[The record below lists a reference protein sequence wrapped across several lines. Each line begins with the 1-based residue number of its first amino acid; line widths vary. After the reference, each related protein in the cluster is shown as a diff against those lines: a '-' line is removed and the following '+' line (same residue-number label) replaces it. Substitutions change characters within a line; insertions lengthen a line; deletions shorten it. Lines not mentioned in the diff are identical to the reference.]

1 MPVVSPES
9 QVEFEQIPDL
19 QHLLDLNAQ
28 QNNGDHP
35 YMNPRRK
42 IRWWGNMGRGR
53 ICWKP

>member
-9 QVEFEQIPDL
+9 RVEFDQILDL

-28 QNNGDHP
+28 QNNGDPP
-35 YMNPRRK
+35 YMNPKTK